1 MKILLLECQIFL
13 IGLFEMKANTCQRTF
28 YKKGELRYN
37 ISVQWLQTADKYVER
52 IVKVMKAKKEI
63 LFEYMLQ
70 QAHKARDPAEKRFTT
85 QELSEQLGMQRSNI
99 SKLLNE
105 LAEDQRLEK
114 IQGRPVL
121 YRLANLPGTAR
132 KEESCFQDLIGRD
145 GSLKHV
151 IQLAKAAILYPA
163 HSLHTLIIGPG
174 GSGKNFFASLMAE
187 FARETGVIGKD
198 APFVRFNCCH
208 YGGIE
213 NEIGIKLDHALHRA
227 MGGVLFIDHIDMLPA
242 SPRDQL
248 LELLEDVSDK
258 EATRTILICAVN
270 DNVKKSLLDTYTS
283 KFSVQIDLPP
293 LQSRGMEERFA
304 LVQRFFIEESVRM
317 DKIIKVNAELLRCL
331 LLYRCEHH
339 IKQLKSDIKIGCANA
354 YVREFYKET
363 KELYLFINDFPPFV
377 RKGFLYYKDH
387 HDEVES
393 LIPQNYSYT
402 FSGENMECIQA
413 YEKKQPPA
421 TERESIYDIIDQ
433 KAQKLRQRGISESD
447 IRTIINAELDYDMK
461 QIATQLSQ
469 EDVNRESLLKVVDT
483 RILTMVE
490 KFLKEASLQFGRVY
504 PVSIFYGLCLHLSA
518 TLERVNT
525 AQRLSNSRI
534 MEIVEGYQ
542 EEYAFCMKF
551 SNLIEKEFNVSLSID
566 EVVFITMFVCDTSLY
581 GQPVS
586 KPVVLIA
593 MHGSS
598 TASSMAD
605 MVNSLVKSDNTYA
618 FDMPLDMDMQ
628 KAYEELKKTIQE
640 IDRGQGIL
648 LLYDMGSLQN
658 MAEMIMKETGIQVKM
673 LEIPGSLIA
682 MDTSRK
688 ASCLTSL
695 DELHEQ
701 VMDAYKH
708 FYAQMTENYQRQNN
722 HKLIITLC
730 MSGEGGAVQMKS
742 YLEKYL
748 SLGDVDIVPL
758 AINDRTVLLN
768 KINQLRQK
776 QDILYIIGT
785 YDPKLHGIPFISV
798 AKLFETPTDKLDIL
812 LALQHSRTP
821 ETVDFEAI
829 YAYLS
834 EQLPQLNIA
843 LLRRHLPKAIAQI
856 KKCSKGLSL
865 DQELG
870 LFLHISCAIH
880 RIQEK
885 EAMPAVANSDNIICR
900 HKRLYHGLKDI
911 LQPLEKSFGICF
923 LDDELS
929 YIISIIKKI

>member
-1 MKILLLECQIFL
+1 
-13 IGLFEMKANTCQRTF
+13 
-28 YKKGELRYN
+28 
-37 ISVQWLQTADKYVER
+37 
-52 IVKVMKAKKEI
+52 MKAKKEI
-63 LFEYMLQ
+63 LFEYMVQ
-70 QAHKARDPAEKRFTT
+70 QAHTARDPANKRFTT

-105 LAEDQRLEK
+105 LVEEHRLEK

-121 YRLANLPGTAR
+121 YRLANLPGTAK

-163 HSLHTLIIGPG
+163 LSLHTLIIGPG

-187 FARETGVIGKD
+187 FARETGVIEKD
-198 APFVRFNCCH
+198 APFIRFNCCH
-208 YGGIE
+208 YDGNE
-213 NEIGIKLDHALHRA
+213 TEIGKKLFGSGSSLDSALHKA
-227 MGGVLFIDHIDMLPA
+227 IGGVLFIDHIDMLPSA
-242 SPRDQL
+242 PRDHLLDL
-248 LELLEDVSDK
+248 LEEESGK
-258 EATRTILICAVN
+258 ESARTILICAVN

-283 KFSVQIDLPP
+283 KFSVQIDLPS
-293 LQSRGMEERFA
+293 LQCRGIEERFA
-304 LVQRFFIEESVRM
+304 LVQRFFIEESVHM
-317 DKIIKVNAELLRCL
+317 DKVIKVNAELLRCL
-331 LLYRCEHH
+331 LLYRCEHN
-339 IKQLKSDIKIGCANA
+339 IKQLRSDIKIGCANA
-354 YVREFYKET
+354 YVREFHKET

-387 HDEVES
+387 HDEVEN

-402 FSGENMECIQA
+402 FSGENMERIQA
-413 YEKKQPPA
+413 YEKKQEPVA
-421 TERESIYDIIDQ
+421 ERESIYDIIDH
-433 KAQKLRQRGISESD
+433 KAKKLRQRGISESD
-447 IRTIINAELDYDMK
+447 ISTIINAELDNDMK
-461 QIATQLSQ
+461 QIARQLSQ
-469 EDVNRESLLKVVDT
+469 DHVSRESLLKVVDR
-483 RILTMVE
+483 RILAMVE
-490 KFLKEASLQFGRVY
+490 KFLKEASLQFDRIY
-504 PVSIFYGLCLHLSA
+504 PESTFYGLCLHLSA

-534 MEIVEGYQ
+534 MEIVEGYR

-551 SNLIEKEFNVSLSID
+551 STLIEKEFNVSLSID

-628 KAYEELKKTIQE
+628 KAYEELKNTIQE
-640 IDRGQGIL
+640 IDRGQGVL

-658 MAEMIMKETGIQVKM
+658 MAEMVMKETGIQVKM

-688 ASCLTSL
+688 ASCLASL
-695 DELHEQ
+695 DELHTQ
-701 VMDAYKH
+701 VMDAYKN
-708 FYAQMTENYQRQNN
+708 FYAQMAENYQRQKN
-722 HKLIITLC
+722 HKLILTLC
-730 MSGEGGAVQMKS
+730 MSGKGGAVQMKS

-748 SLGDVDIVPL
+748 SLNDVDIIPL
-758 AINDRTVLLN
+758 AISDRTVLLN
-768 KINQLRQK
+768 EINKLRQEHE
-776 QDILYIIGT
+776 ILYIIGT
-785 YDPKLHGIPFISV
+785 YDPMLHGIPFISI

-812 LALQHSRTP
+812 LALQHTQSP

-834 EQLPQLNIA
+834 EQLPQLNTA

-856 KKCSKGLSL
+856 KKCSKGLSQ

-885 EAMPAVANSDNIICR
+885 EAMPAVVNCENIIYR
-900 HKRLYHGLKDI
+900 HKRLYHDIKDI

-923 LDDELS
+923 HDDELA
-929 YIISIIKKI
+929 YIISIVKKI

>member
-1 MKILLLECQIFL
+1 
-13 IGLFEMKANTCQRTF
+13 
-28 YKKGELRYN
+28 
-37 ISVQWLQTADKYVER
+37 
-52 IVKVMKAKKEI
+52 MKAKKEI
-63 LFEYMLQ
+63 LFEYMVH
-70 QAHKARDPAEKRFTT
+70 QAHTARNPAEKRFTT
-85 QELSEQLGMQRSNI
+85 QELSEQLAMQRSNI

-105 LAEDQRLEK
+105 LVEDHRLEK

-121 YRLANLPGTAR
+121 YRLANLPGTAK

-187 FARETGVIGKD
+187 FAKETGVIEKD
-198 APFVRFNCCH
+198 APFIRFNCCH
-208 YGGIE
+208 YDGIE
-213 NEIGIKLDHALHRA
+213 KEIGLKLFGSGSSLDSALHKA
-227 MGGVLFIDHIDMLPA
+227 TGGVLFIDHIDMLPA
-242 SPRDQL
+242 APRDQL
-248 LELLEDVSDK
+248 LDLLEKDSGKDT
-258 EATRTILICAVN
+258 ARTILICAVN

-293 LQSRGMEERFA
+293 LQNRGIEERFA
-304 LVQRFFIEESVRM
+304 LVQRFFIEESVHM

-354 YVREFYKET
+354 YVREFHKET

-402 FSGENMECIQA
+402 FSGENMERIQA
-413 YEKKQPPA
+413 YEKKQLPVA
-421 TERESIYDIIDQ
+421 ERESIYDIIDH
-433 KAQKLRQRGISESD
+433 KAKKLRQRGISEND
-447 IRTIINAELDYDMK
+447 ISTIINADLDYDMK
-461 QIATQLSQ
+461 QIASQLNQ
-469 EDVNRESLLKVVDT
+469 ENVSRESLLKVVDR
-483 RILTMVE
+483 RILSMVE
-490 KFLKEASLQFGRVY
+490 RFLKEASLQFDRVY
-504 PVSIFYGLCLHLSA
+504 PESTFYGLCLHLSA

-534 MEIVEGYQ
+534 MEIVEEYR

-605 MVNSLVKSDNTYA
+605 MVNSLVKSDNTYS
-618 FDMPLDMDMQ
+618 FDMPLNMDMQ

-640 IDRGQGIL
+640 IDRGQGVL

-658 MAEMIMKETGIQVKM
+658 MAEMVVKETGIQIKM

-695 DELHEQ
+695 DELHTQ
-701 VMDAYKH
+701 VMDAYKN
-708 FYAQMTENYQRQNN
+708 FYAQMAENYQRQKN

-730 MSGEGGAVQMKS
+730 MSGRGGAVQMKS

-748 SLGDVDIVPL
+748 SLGDVDVIPL
-758 AINDRTVLLN
+758 AISDRNVLLN
-768 KINQLRQK
+768 EINQLRQEHE
-776 QDILYIIGT
+776 ILYIIGT
-785 YDPKLHGIPFISV
+785 YDPLLHGIPFISI

-812 LALQHSRTP
+812 LALQHTQAP

-843 LLRRHLPKAIAQI
+843 MLKRHLPKAIAQI
-856 KKCSKGLSL
+856 KKCAKGLSQ

-885 EAMPAVANSDNIICR
+885 ETMPAVINCENIIYR
-900 HKRLYHGLKDI
+900 HKKLYHDLKEI
-911 LQPLEKSFGICF
+911 LKPLEKSFDICF
-923 LDDELS
+923 LDDELA
-929 YIISIIKKI
+929 YIISIVKKM